1 MKKSFGLIVL
11 TAMAM
16 VLIGAGSAAAQTP
29 DFMTPSVETI
39 CDMESGAAFGLC
51 NAYCEA
57 MDCELANDND
67 PLTEPKASANACSKV
82 RGKFMQFTGRDLPC
96 EVTCPCNDPAVS
108 QIWSATVAGEV
119 PIDFCFDSF
128 FLVQNGAVVGNNDV
142 GLFAAAGEADEG
154 VFLCAALDT
163 TLPISEAQAAYCVQQ
178 LEDASALFGVTCG
191 APPI

>member
-29 DFMTPSVETI
+29 DFMTPSAETI

-82 RGKFMQFTGRDLPC
+82 RGKF
-96 EVTCPCNDPAVS
+96 
-108 QIWSATVAGEV
+108 
-119 PIDFCFDSF
+119 DSF

-154 VFLCAALDT
+154 VFVCAALDA